1 MTSGMSFQHW
11 RPIDPAGSAAVLQVD
26 RSHGCKGAR
35 GHQRDRISGHNMT
48 YGDEVQV
55 QRLK

>member
-1 MTSGMSFQHW
+1 MSFQHW

-55 QRLK
+55 QHLK